1 MYEHA
6 HIFIKKSVFYL
17 LFTLNYMVKIDRCFE
32 RTSSMVSNPLVLT
45 LDFGTQSVRAALI
58 DKQGTIIYLARR
70 VYEPVYFSNKKGY
83 AEQHADFYW
92 DNLIECLKE
101 IANKNKSI
109 LSNIVGMTVTTF
121 RDSAVLLDKN
131 GKPLRP
137 IILWLDQRLAE
148 AKEKLPAMHRFAFK
162 LVGMKETIDLN
173 RTRTMAHW
181 IKENEPE
188 LWAKVDKYVNI
199 STYINYKLTG
209 ELADSPGGLTGHYPL
224 NYKKR
229 VWYKEGAMKGRIF
242 GIPNRMLPKV
252 VQAGQIIGTLKDEIA
267 EKVGLPK
274 GLKLIATGSDK
285 GCETIGLGCLTPDVG
300 AISYGTACTIEVSN
314 SKYHE
319 PEPFLPAYAAA
330 VPNLYNMDVQIYRGY
345 WMLKWFASEFASE
358 LEQEAKLRDVPIEQ
372 ILDEWL
378 NDVNVGSDGLIL
390 QPYWGPGLARPL
402 AKGAIVGFSNVH
414 TRKHIYRAIVEGIA
428 FALREGLESIEKSQ
442 KQKVK
447 SLRISGGGS
456 LSDEVCQ
463 ITADIFGLEI
473 SRVQTIE
480 STSLGA
486 AIATF
491 TAVKEFKDAQE
502 AVKNMTKFSRTFKP
516 NKENHKLYNRI
527 YREVYLKM
535 YPRLKPLNDTINNI
549 FKR

>member
-1 MYEHA
+1 MAKE
-6 HIFIKKSVFYL
+6 
-17 LFTLNYMVKIDRCFE
+17 
-32 RTSSMVSNPLVLT
+32 PLVLT
-45 LDFGTQSVRAALI
+45 LDFGTQSVRASLI
-58 DKQGTIIYLARR
+58 NKQGETIYVARKT
-70 VYEPVYFSNKKGY
+70 YEPVYFSNKKGY

-92 DNLIECLKE
+92 DNLVECLKE
-101 IANKNKSI
+101 ISAKNKDR
-109 LSNIVGMTVTTF
+109 LSDIVAMTVTTF
-121 RDSAVLLDKN
+121 RDSAVMLDKN
-131 GKPLRP
+131 MKPLRP
-137 IILWLDQRLAE
+137 VILWLDQRLAKAE
-148 AKEKLPAMHRFAFK
+148 EKLPAMHRFLFK
-162 LVGMKETIDLN
+162 LVGMKDTVDLN

-181 IKENEPE
+181 VKENEPE

-199 STYINYKLTG
+199 STYINFKLTG
-209 ELADSPGGLTGHYPL
+209 ELADSPGGLTGHFPL
-224 NYKKR
+224 YYKKKK
-229 VWYKEGAMKGRIF
+229 WYKEGAMKGRIY
-242 GIPNRMLPKV
+242 GIPNRMLPKLV
-252 VQAGQIIGTLKDEIA
+252 PTGDAIGVIKDDVA
-267 EKVGLPK
+267 ELVGLPK

-285 GCETIGLGCLTPDVG
+285 GCETIGLGCLTPDIG

-314 SKYHE
+314 PKYHE
-319 PEPFLPAYAAA
+319 PEPFLPAYAAS
-330 VPNLYNMDVQIYRGY
+330 VPDLYNMDVQIYRGY

-358 LEQEAKLRDVPIEQ
+358 LEKEARLRDVQIEE

-378 NDVNVGSDGLIL
+378 DDVPAGSDGLLL

-402 AKGAIVGFSNVH
+402 AKGVIVGFSNVH

-442 KQKVK
+442 KEKVK

-456 LSDEVCQ
+456 MSREVCQ

-491 TAVKEFKDAQE
+491 AAVKEFKNVNE
-502 AVKNMTKFSRTFKP
+502 AVDNMVKVVETFKP
-516 NKENHKLYNRI
+516 NEEKHELYDRI
-527 YREVYLKM
+527 YHNIYLQV
-535 YPRLKPLNDTINNI
+535 YPRLKPVNETINEI